1 MHGGIVEPWTNKVA
15 HADFWAM
22 HLTFLEF
29 EHGLNEDYK
38 PVWSEVDFVFG
49 PININEHWLMAAI
62 DLQEFTIFVFDSMPD
77 YIRADIV
84 NSRLEL
90 LSGAI
95 PSILIAGGFDMNLPN
110 FKYQPWEVKQSKAML
125 QWGKSLD
132 CGIFSCKFLE
142 YLITNTNID
151 SLILNNMPVFRKQY
165 VSELW
170 ANKFLW

>member
-1 MHGGIVEPWTNKVA
+1 MHDETVESWTNKVA
-15 HADFWAM
+15 HAGVWAM
-22 HLTFLEF
+22 QLTFLEF
-29 EHGLNEDYK
+29 AHDLNEDYK
-38 PVWSEVDFVFG
+38 PAWSEVDFVFG

-62 DLQEFTIFVFDSMPD
+62 DLWKSTIFVFNSMLD

-84 NSRLEL
+84 NPRLQL

-95 PSILIAGGFDMNLPN
+95 PSILIAGGFDTNLPN
-110 FKYQPWEVKQSKAML
+110 FKYRPWEVKRSRTTL

-142 YLITNTNID
+142 YLVTNINRD
-151 SLILNNMPVFRKQY
+151 SLNLNNMHVFRKQY
-165 VSELW
+165 VAELW